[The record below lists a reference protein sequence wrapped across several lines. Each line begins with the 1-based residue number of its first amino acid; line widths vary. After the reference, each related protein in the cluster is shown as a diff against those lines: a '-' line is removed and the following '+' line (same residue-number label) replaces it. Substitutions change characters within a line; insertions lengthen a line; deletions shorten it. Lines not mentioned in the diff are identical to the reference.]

1 MQVVLAVLTNVFL
14 SGLSSGQLA
23 QLLPSPLVPA
33 SLSASLTAAAAARP
47 TDSTTTAQ
55 VGQATGG
62 GLIGPFRTL
71 EAISTGSWQ
80 LSGWQSGDPGLY
92 ASGLAPNTCPVPR
105 LFGSGGFGGV
115 CPAGHTTM
123 QPPKLHT
130 AAWGQ
135 QAGQQFA
142 ALGGGTGHT
151 DAAAAHMLL
160 LFALEHVMLLLVV
173 LVLVLVPDE
182 PAGSTG
188 CSTLQARP
196 FAASSANLTPQP
208 QPQQHTAGADGPQS
222 KVRVKLA
229 AVESQ
234 PRVLSGGEQG
244 AAAAQPGAPVS
255 VHGNPLFT
263 VATARKSEGA

>member
-1 MQVVLAVLTNVFL
+1 MLTNVFL

-80 LSGWQSGDPGLY
+80 AGWQSGDPGLY
-92 ASGLAPNTCPVPR
+92 ASGLCPNTCPVPR

-135 QAGQQFA
+135 QARQQFG
-142 ALGGGTGHT
+142 ALGGGIGHT
-151 DAAAAHMLL
+151 DAAATHMLL

-188 CSTLQARP
+188 SSTLQSRP
-196 FAASSANLTPQP
+196 FPASSANLTPQP
-208 QPQQHTAGADGPQS
+208 QQQQHTAGADGPQS
-222 KVRVKLA
+222 NVRVKLA

-244 AAAAQPGAPVS
+244 AAAAQPAAPVS

-263 VATARKSEGA
+263 VSTARKSEGA